1 MSHQQFSRIS
11 TKFANLTSLSLW
23 IIGTIATTAIG
34 QIITTGSAWAQSNP
48 NVAQTSEPTRII
60 RVRDLLPLQPAS
72 VLGGTVNAKCSFDIT
87 AMGIILPGCGAGP
100 SMIDPGL
107 RKQVAD
113 EINAIP
119 GHQANI
125 EAPNDRLLI
134 RVPL

>member
-1 MSHQQFSRIS
+1 MSFQRFSRS
-11 TKFANLTSLSLW
+11 SAKSVNLASLSLSIMG
-23 IIGTIATTAIG
+23 IIFTTAIG

-48 NVAQTSEPTRII
+48 NVVPTSESTRIL

-100 SMIDPGL
+100 SMFDPGL

-113 EINAIP
+113 EINANP
-119 GHQANI
+119 VHQGNR
-125 EAPNDRLLI
+125 ETPNDRLLI
-134 RVPL
+134 RIPL